1 MQIGATVTDIQKVEA
16 LAEQRF
22 LVNVLEG
29 QDELHIDLES
39 IGDDDTDLEHFEGW
53 VWKTITD
60 QLCMFNDY
68 LC

>member
-1 MQIGATVTDIQKVEA
+1 MQTGATVTDIQKVEA

-39 IGDDDTDLEHFEGW
+39 IGDDDTDLEHFEG
-53 VWKTITD
+53 
-60 QLCMFNDY
+60 
-68 LC
+68 